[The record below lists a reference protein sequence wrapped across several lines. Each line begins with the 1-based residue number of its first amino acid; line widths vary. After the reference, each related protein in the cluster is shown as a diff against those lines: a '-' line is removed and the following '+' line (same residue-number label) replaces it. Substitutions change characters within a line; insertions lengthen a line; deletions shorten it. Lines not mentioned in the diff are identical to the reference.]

1 MKILYLYSEVMGY
14 TIATIDVLASEGA
27 EVHLV
32 YWDHKKLTPYRLPQH
47 PMIVPY
53 KRSEHTLESLT
64 QIFEGVRPDITVV
77 SGWMD
82 RTYVAVARRLRR
94 EGYVVVTCL
103 DNRWTGSLKQR
114 LATALGAL
122 GVLRRIF
129 SHVWVSGVQQYEYAR
144 KLGFR
149 HDEIIYDMYS
159 ADVRRFRTAGQ
170 AAMDRKSLR
179 YPRRLLFVG
188 RFEPVKGLDTLLQ
201 AWSLLDG
208 RRGGWEL
215 HLVGNGSLRDRLEAA
230 PGVVVKEFMQ
240 PDRLVG
246 EISEA
251 GCVVLPSRD
260 DPWGVVVHEFAAA
273 GLPLVISDAVGA
285 GTMFLIPGMNG
296 YRFKVGDA
304 VDLARAIKTVIDHT
318 DQELLEMGRAAA
330 MLAGRITP
338 ETSAGNL
345 MSVVRQRADHRT

>member
-1 MKILYLYSEVMGY
+1 
-14 TIATIDVLASEGA
+14 
-27 EVHLV
+27 
-32 YWDHKKLTPYRLPQH
+32 
-47 PMIVPY
+47 
-53 KRSEHTLESLT
+53 
-64 QIFEGVRPDITVV
+64 
-77 SGWMD
+77 
-82 RTYVAVARRLRR
+82 
-94 EGYVVVTCL
+94 
-103 DNRWTGSLKQR
+103 
-114 LATALGAL
+114 
-122 GVLRRIF
+122 
-129 SHVWVSGVQQYEYAR
+129 
-144 KLGFR
+144 
-149 HDEIIYDMYS
+149 
-159 ADVRRFRTAGQ
+159 
-170 AAMDRKSLR
+170 
-179 YPRRLLFVG
+179 
-188 RFEPVKGLDTLLQ
+188 VKGLDTLLQ

-318 DQELLEMGRAAA
+318 DQELLEMGRASA